1 MESKDDLIRAS
12 EIVPGASKLQSAG
25 PAGGFLVTFED
36 PDGIP
41 CNLVW
46 GMQEREV
53 GGEEQLPVVNY
64 PREKPRKGE
73 FRRFKQGPSPVFKLG
88 HFGL

>member
-1 MESKDDLIRAS
+1 METKDDLMRAS
-12 EIVPGASKLQSAG
+12 ELIPGASKLLPAG
-25 PAGGFLVTFED
+25 PAGGFLVTFHD

-46 GMQEREV
+46 GLQERES
-53 GGEEQLPVVNY
+53 GDAESLPVWNY

-73 FRRFKQGPSPVFKLG
+73 FRRFKQQPSEVFKLG